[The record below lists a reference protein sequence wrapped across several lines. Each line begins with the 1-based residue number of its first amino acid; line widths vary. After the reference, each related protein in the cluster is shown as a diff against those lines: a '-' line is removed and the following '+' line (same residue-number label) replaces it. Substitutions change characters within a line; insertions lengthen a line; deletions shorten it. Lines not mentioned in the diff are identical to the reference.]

1 MMYSFLAHNRDE
13 LIKRCK
19 DKVAARPQRAA
30 TTEQLANGVPK
41 FLDQL
46 IRTLEAE
53 EGGRQDESLAISGA
67 SGGDGLALSQMG
79 VSAISHGASLLELG
93 YTVDQ
98 VVHDYGDLCQSIT
111 DLAFE
116 RDAPFAVAEF
126 RTLNRCLDNVIA
138 DSVLEFSSLRDARLL
153 ERQSEDV
160 KEKVGFLVH
169 ELRNALSTAKM
180 AVGALE
186 FGNMNLGG
194 ATGAVLKR
202 SLDSLEL
209 LINRAVKEVRQG
221 SVGDRELF
229 SVSSFIADAES
240 AAHLEATARGCT
252 LSVLPVDAS
261 LAIRANR
268 ALMQA
273 ALANL
278 LQNAFKFTHGE
289 AAISLN
295 VLASEGKVFIEV
307 HDHCGGLPVGSA
319 EKMFTPFTQRS
330 DDKSG
335 LGLGLAIARNSV
347 EADFGTLSVRDV
359 PGTGCVFTIALPL
372 QVLRPAS
379 NHVPT

>member
-1 MMYSFLAHNRDE
+1 MMHSFLANNRDE
-13 LIKRCK
+13 LIERCK
-19 DKVAARPQRAA
+19 AKVAARPQRAV

-53 EGGRQDESLAISGA
+53 EGGRQDESVDISGA

-79 VSAISHGASLLELG
+79 VTAISHGASLLGLG
-93 YTVDQ
+93 YRVDQ

-126 RTLNRCLDNVIA
+126 RTLNRCLDNAIA
-138 DSVLEFSSLRDARLL
+138 DAVLEFSSQRDARLL

-169 ELRNALSTAKM
+169 ELRNALSTAKL

-186 FGNMNLGG
+186 FGNMNISG

-202 SLDSLEL
+202 SLDSLDV
-209 LINRAVKEVRQG
+209 LINRAVAEVRHG
-221 SVGDRELF
+221 SVGKRQVF
-229 SVSSFIADAES
+229 SVSSFIADAEN

-252 LSVLPVDAS
+252 LSVLPVEAT
-261 LAIRANR
+261 LGMRANR

-278 LQNAFKFTHGE
+278 LQNAFKFTH
-289 AAISLN
+289 AHTAITLN
-295 VLASEGKVFIEV
+295 AYGSDGQVHIEV
-307 HDHCGGLPVGSA
+307 HDQCGGLPPDSA
-319 EKMFTPFTQRS
+319 EKMFTPFSQRS

-347 EADFGTLSVRDV
+347 EADFGTLTVRDV
-359 PGTGCVFTIALPL
+359 PGTGCVFAIALPL
-372 QVLRPAS
+372 QALE
-379 NHVPT
+379 

>member
-1 MMYSFLAHNRDE
+1 MYSFLAHNRDE